1 MSLTQEQIEKLSQK
15 LTKLKTQDPKLG
27 EDVSNILDYIDL
39 LNEVDTSGVHPTVSV
54 VNQNSVLRKDEVSKE
69 KISTKKELLGC
80 TKQKVI
86 ADQIAVQNI
95 MK

>member
-15 LTKLKTQDPKLG
+15 LTKLKSQDPKLG

-39 LNEVDTSGVHPTVSV
+39 LNEVDTTGVHPTVNV
-54 VNQNSVLRKDEVSKE
+54 VQQHSVLRKDEVAQE

-80 TKQKVI
+80 SKQKVV

>member
-15 LTKLKTQDPKLG
+15 LTKLKSQDPKLG

-39 LNEVDTSGVHPTVSV
+39 LNEVDTTGVRPTVNV
-54 VNQNSVLRKDEVSKE
+54 VQQHSTLRKDEVIQE

-80 TKQKVI
+80 SKQKVV

>member
-1 MSLTQEQIEKLSQK
+1 MSLTQEQIEKLSKK

-39 LNEVDTSGVHPTVSV
+39 LNEVDTTGVIPTVNV
-54 VNQNSVLRKDEVSKE
+54 VQQASSLRKDVISEE
-69 KISTKKELLGC
+69 KIASKKDLLNC
-80 TKQKVI
+80 SQQKVV
-86 ADQIAVQNI
+86 ADQISVANI

>member
-1 MSLTQEQIEKLSQK
+1 MSLTQEQIEKLSKK

-39 LNEVDTSGVHPTVSV
+39 LNEVDTTGVIPTVNV
-54 VNQNSVLRKDEVSKE
+54 VQQASSLRKDVVSEE
-69 KISTKKELLGC
+69 KIASKKDLLNC
-80 TKQKVI
+80 SQQKVV
-86 ADQIAVQNI
+86 ADQIAVANI

>member
-15 LTKLKTQDPKLG
+15 LTKLKTQDPKLAA
-27 EDVSNILDYIDL
+27 DVSSILDYIDL
-39 LNEVDTSGVHPTVSV
+39 LNEVDTTGVHPTVSV
-54 VNQNSVLRKDEVSKE
+54 VQQTSSLRKDEVE
-69 KISTKKELLGC
+69 ENKISSKKELLNC
-80 TKQKVI
+80 SKQKVV

>member
-39 LNEVDTSGVHPTVSV
+39 LNEVDTTWVHPTVSV
-54 VNQNSVLRKDEVSKE
+54 VNQNSVLRKDEVSQE

-80 TKQKVI
+80 TQQKVI

>member
-39 LNEVDTSGVHPTVSV
+39 LNEVDTTGVHPTVSV
-54 VNQNSVLRKDEVSKE
+54 VNQASTLRKDVVSE
-69 KISTKKELLGC
+69 DKISTKKELLDC
-80 TKQKVI
+80 SQQKVI

>member
-80 TKQKVI
+80 TKQKVV